1 MQGVQAEKLM
11 IWLAYRIVRG
21 KGKICEESCFSNLV
35 DNMKEKGGKQVGNL
49 CTSCELCV
57 PTKLVQI

>member
-35 DNMKEKGGKQVGNL
+35 DNMKEKGGKQVRNL
-49 CTSCELCV
+49 CTSCY
-57 PTKLVQI
+57 